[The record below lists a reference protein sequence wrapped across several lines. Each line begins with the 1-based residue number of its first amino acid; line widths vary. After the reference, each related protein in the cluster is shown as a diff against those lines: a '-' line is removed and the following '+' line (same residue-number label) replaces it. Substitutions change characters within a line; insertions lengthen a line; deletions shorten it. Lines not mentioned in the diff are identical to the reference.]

1 MSVETVVM
9 KFGGS
14 SVADLEK
21 VKEVAQIIEQR
32 KKNMSVVVVVS
43 AMGKT
48 TNSLIDKAYQLSERP
63 NLREMDM
70 LVATGE
76 IVSASLLS
84 ICLNE
89 MSVPAVSLTGFQA
102 GFNSYGKHGSN
113 KIEDVDV
120 TRLKRHLDDEQIVVV
135 TGFQGMNPEGDITT
149 LGRGGSD
156 TSAVAI
162 AAKLGAKCEIY
173 TDVDGIYSAD
183 PRIHKGAKKIDAV
196 TYEELMEMAHLGA
209 NVIEPRSVE
218 IAERYGVEM
227 EIRLN
232 DGVTTGTRVVGG
244 KDMEKT
250 TLTNVSKLDEVLLV
264 SMSDKTGSSAKITE
278 CFLELAKKNV
288 NIDII
293 SQTIVNGQT
302 EISFTS
308 TEESKH
314 EIADVL
320 ESKDIDYRMKTDVS
334 KVSIVGTA
342 MRNQVGIAAKVFEI
356 FLEEDIRFYEISTSE
371 ISISYV
377 VDTENTTRVIELLAD
392 AFNI

>member
-1 MSVETVVM
+1 MNTVVM

-14 SVADLEK
+14 SVADLDK
-21 VKEVAQIIEQR
+21 IKNVAKIVKQR
-32 KKNMSVVVVVS
+32 KNKDRVVVVVS

-48 TNSLIDKAYQLSERP
+48 TNNLLDKASRLSKKP
-63 NLREMDM
+63 NLRDMDM

-89 MSVPAVSLTGFQA
+89 MDAEATALTGFQA
-102 GFNSYGKHGSN
+102 GFNSYGPHGSN
-113 KIEDVDV
+113 KIEDVDI
-120 TRLKRHLDDEQIVVV
+120 TRIERHLDDEEIVVV
-135 TGFQGMNPEGDITT
+135 TGFQGMNEDGDITT
-149 LGRGGSD
+149 FGRGGSD

-173 TDVDGIYSAD
+173 TDVDGIYSVD
-183 PRIHKGAKKIDAV
+183 PRIYKDAKKIDML

-232 DGVTTGTRVVGG
+232 DGITAGTRIIGG
-244 KDMEKT
+244 KTMEKT
-250 TLTNVSKLDEVLLV
+250 TLTNISKLDDVLLV
-264 SMSDKTGSSAKITE
+264 SMTEPKGDRRIITE
-278 CFLELAKKNV
+278 CFLELAKRNV

-293 SQTIVNGQT
+293 SQTIVDGQT

-308 TEESKH
+308 TESAKR
-314 EIADVL
+314 EIEEIL
-320 ESKDIDYRMKTDVS
+320 TEKEIEYTMKCEVS

-342 MRNQVGIAAKVFEI
+342 MRNQVGIAAQVFQI
-356 FLEEDIRFYEISTSE
+356 FLNEDIQFYEISTSE

-377 VDTENTTRVIELLAD
+377 VDTKNTTRVIQRLAET
-392 AFNI
+392 FNI